1 LKRFGLVRVAL
12 CLGVFFFGIH
22 EASAL
27 NVTLSGDAHV
37 NSTHASINYGT
48 LSNLYVGNGSTTFLQ
63 FDLTTL
69 PAGTTSAQVSRA
81 TLTVFVNRVNA
92 AGSVTVSPVNAA
104 WGEYSV
110 TAATAPATGSSIG
123 SFPVSVAGQ
132 FVSIDVTAQ
141 VQAWLSTPGSNNGLA
156 LTSATATALFD
167 SKENDETGHSAQLD
181 VTLVSSGPQGLP
193 GATGAQG
200 LQGPQGILGTPGVQG
215 VAGPQGVAGV
225 QGPVG
230 PAGPIGP
237 AGLIG
242 STGATGATGPAGP
255 TGATGATG
263 AAGTGVNYRN
273 AYVAG
278 TTYAAN
284 DAVTFNGSTYISLQS
299 NNTGNS
305 PATNPAFWSVFAAAG
320 ATGPQGI
327 QGVTGTVGP
336 QGPQG
341 IQGIA
346 GAFGPAGPVG
356 AVGPQG
362 LTGATGPQGTTGPAG
377 PIGAIGPAGATG
389 IIGPVGVTGP
399 PGAIGAAGPAGP
411 VGMVWKGAWVS
422 TQSYAVNNA
431 VSYNGASYIAIAAS
445 TNMVPTNTT
454 AWNIVAA
461 AGANGA
467 TGATGATGANGANGA
482 TGPAGP
488 TGPTGATGAT
498 GAAGALLKDKNGTS
512 QGYLINYDS
521 FFYFTVEH
529 SGYLYQV
536 GADGTF
542 PVGQIWWTGPNCT
555 GTPYYNDSL
564 GSSGGGAQ
572 RLANN
577 LIYSAKTN
585 ELYTLSSPN
594 SLGISTS
601 VAITASSIEN
611 PTCMSSPGPVGG
623 WALTPTTPATVG
635 STATGSPL
643 TVPVPFQLP

>member
-1 LKRFGLVRVAL
+1 M
-12 CLGVFFFGIH
+12 
-22 EASAL
+22 
-27 NVTLSGDAHV
+27 
-37 NSTHASINYGT
+37 
-48 LSNLYVGNGSTTFLQ
+48 
-63 FDLTTL
+63 
-69 PAGTTSAQVSRA
+69 
-81 TLTVFVNRVNA
+81 
-92 AGSVTVSPVNAA
+92 
-104 WGEYSV
+104 
-110 TAATAPATGSSIG
+110 
-123 SFPVSVAGQ
+123 AGQ

-141 VQAWLSTPGSNNGLA
+141 VQAWLRTPGSNNGLA
-156 LTSATATALFD
+156 LTSATANALFD

-200 LQGPQGILGTPGVQG
+200 LQGPQGIPGTPGVQG

-237 AGLIG
+237 AGSIG
-242 STGATGATGPAGP
+242 TSGATGATGPAGP
-255 TGATGATG
+255 TGATG

-305 PATNPAFWSVFAAAG
+305 PAAKPAFWSVFAAAG

-346 GAFGPAGPVG
+346 GASGPAGPVG
-356 AVGPQG
+356 ALGPQG
-362 LTGATGPQGTTGPAG
+362 LTGATGPQGTTGPVG
-377 PIGAIGPAGATG
+377 PIGATGPAGATG
-389 IIGPVGVTGP
+389 AIGPVGATGSA
-399 PGAIGAAGPAGP
+399 GAIGATGPAGP
-411 VGMVWKGAWVS
+411 VGMVWKGAWVG

-431 VSYNGASYIAIAAS
+431 VSYNGATYIAIAAS
-445 TNMVPTNTT
+445 TNVVPTNTT

-467 TGATGATGANGANGA
+467 NGANGATGATGATGANGAP
-482 TGPAGP
+482 GPAGP

-498 GAAGALLKDKNGTS
+498 GAAGSGGALLKDKNGAS
-512 QGYLINYDS
+512 QGYLISYDNY
-521 FFYFTVEH
+521 FHYTVEH
-529 SGYLYQV
+529 SGYIYQV
-536 GADGTF
+536 GVDGTF
-542 PVGQIWWTGPNCT
+542 PTAQIWWTGSNCT
-555 GTPYYNDSL
+555 GTPYYNDG
-564 GSSGGGAQ
+564 GSGGAQ
-572 RLANN
+572 MLAKN
-577 LIYSAKTN
+577 LVYSAKTN
-585 ELYTLSSPN
+585 ELYTLSNPN

-601 VAITASSIEN
+601 VLISAGSIEN
-611 PTCMSSPGPVGG
+611 PTCYNYSPAVSTGG

-635 STATGSPL
+635 STATGNPL
-643 TVPVPFQLP
+643 TVPAPFQLP